1 MFLKRS
7 KRQAQSL
14 HGGNPSPASPAPGAK
29 PTLLP
34 ITHEVGATHSVPY
47 KLIPALGP
55 LHSPGLSRTP
65 SAPNVHKARPAFHSQ
80 LNSHITSSKRP
91 FLSTQSVSPILS
103 PVPSL
108 SLPRFVPPPPPR
120 CLQISKIT
128 LVITI
133 TITITPHLN
142 ISSKSRVLS
151 VWFSSTISKAVPP
164 TTHSGCRR
172 VFVERKEGKEKE
184 SCSLA
189 EKSKTIQLS
198 LWSGEGQAWGDE
210 RSACLATRLPHVQ
223 EGQWEAIQRGECRR
237 PWIRALVGA

>member
-1 MFLKRS
+1 MSTR
-7 KRQAQSL
+7 
-14 HGGNPSPASPAPGAK
+14 PA
-29 PTLLP
+29 LLS
-34 ITHEVGATHSVPY
+34 THSWTHISLPQR
-47 KLIPALGP
+47 
-55 LHSPGLSRTP
+55 GLSW
-65 SAPNVHKARPAFHSQ
+65 APNLLAP
-80 LNSHITSSKRP
+80 T
-91 FLSTQSVSPILS
+91 LS
-103 PVPSL
+103 PVLSL
-108 SLPRFVPPPPPR
+108 SLPRGCFFFHPPPR

-142 ISSKSRVLS
+142 RSSKSRVLS
-151 VWFSSTISKAVPP
+151 VWFSSTISKTVPP

-198 LWSGEGQAWGDE
+198 LWSGERQAWGDE

-223 EGQWEAIQRGECRR
+223 EGQWEAVQRWECRR
-237 PWIRALVGA
+237 LWIRALVGA